1 MLSRFLSNRNDLTRS
16 DDPFQQ
22 LQREIG
28 RVVEDVFRGAPAGLR
43 GPLGAMAAGF
53 APSLDV
59 KETPQGLELTAELPG
74 VREEDIELSLE
85 GEMLVLRGEKRE
97 EKKTEERGLHIQER
111 SFGSFQRS
119 LRLPFAPEPGA
130 VSASFDKGV
139 LHVTLPKPRQAAQ
152 KDNRIPIG
160 GRGGGG
166 AQGGSGAAASGGS
179 AGAGAS
185 VGAAAGGGGSQGGA
199 PPGGAGSQGGAAAGG
214 GAPGGSGGGQAPLTT
229 G

>member
-59 KETPQGLELTAELPG
+59 KETPQGLELTAEQPG
-74 VREEDIELSLE
+74 VKEEDIELSLE
-85 GEMLVLRGEKRE
+85 GETLVLRGEKRE

-119 LRLPFAPEPGA
+119 LRLPFAPDAGS
-130 VSASFDKGV
+130 VTASFDKGV
-139 LHVTLPKPRQAAQ
+139 LHVMLPKPAQAQA
-152 KDNRIPIG
+152 KENRIPI
-160 GRGGGG
+160 RG
-166 AQGGSGAAASGGS
+166 AQP
-179 AGAGAS
+179 AGDKPAG
-185 VGAAAGGGGSQGGA
+185 
-199 PPGGAGSQGGAAAGG
+199 
-214 GAPGGSGGGQAPLTT
+214 
-229 G
+229 

>member
-74 VREEDIELSLE
+74 VKEEDIELSLE
-85 GEMLVLRGEKRE
+85 GETLVLRGEKRE

-160 GRGGGG
+160 RGAGG
-166 AQGGSGAAASGGS
+166 GAAASGGS
-179 AGAGAS
+179 PGAGGAGAS
-185 VGAAAGGGGSQGGA
+185 PGGAASGGGSQGG
-199 PPGGAGSQGGAAAGG
+199 G
-214 GAPGGSGGGQAPLTT
+214 GGGQAPLTT